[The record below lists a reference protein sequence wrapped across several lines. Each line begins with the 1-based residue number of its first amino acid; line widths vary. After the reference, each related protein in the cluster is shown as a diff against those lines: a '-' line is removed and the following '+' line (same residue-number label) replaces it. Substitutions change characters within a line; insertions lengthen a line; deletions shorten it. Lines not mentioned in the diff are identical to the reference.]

1 MGGGGR
7 LSVCHVSVS
16 FFFRSRQE
24 ADSNSGSDCPSSI
37 LFSHQV
43 FFIYSYYLSISVIL
57 VMHALA
63 VLALPNE
70 GDTKWL

>member
-43 FFIYSYYLSISVIL
+43 FLIYLFLLPLHQCDSGDALSGRVGPS
-57 VMHALA
+57 
-63 VLALPNE
+63 
-70 GDTKWL
+70 